1 MNGNTLCLWR
11 EEGPALPVVR
21 AVPGKAGNDKQRGLR
36 WLGSSVLRP
45 DQSRIPPSA
54 DIISNGNRSG
64 GRLTVPSRILFV
76 KCLHERALCQL
87 LLFSSP
93 SPSSSPWQE
102 TGPQQHSYPE
112 HHICRANSSEKALPP
127 LEESILRQ
135 QMFLFCCTAPCC
147 ESSALF
153 QILTRGC
160 IILITLLLHA
170 FARLGI

>member
-1 MNGNTLCLWR
+1 MCLWR
-11 EEGPALPVVR
+11 EEGLALPVVR

-54 DIISNGNRSG
+54 DMSNGNRSG
-64 GRLTVPSRILFV
+64 GRLTVPSRI
-76 KCLHERALCQL
+76 LHERALCQL

-102 TGPQQHSYPE
+102 MGPQQHSYPE

-135 QMFLFCCTAPCC
+135 QMFLFSCTAPRC

>member
-1 MNGNTLCLWR
+1 MNGNILCLWR
-11 EEGPALPVVR
+11 EEGLALPVVR

-45 DQSRIPPSA
+45 DQSRIPSSA
-54 DIISNGNRSG
+54 DITSNRNRSG
-64 GRLTVPSRILFV
+64 GRLTVPSRILFA
-76 KCLHERALCQL
+76 KCLHERALCRL

-102 TGPQQHSYPE
+102 TGQHSHPE

-135 QMFLFCCTAPCC
+135 QMFLFSCTAPRC
-147 ESSALF
+147 ESCALF